1 MKIYKRHVFHVIIP
15 ILLTLSIIGI
25 GLRLFHL
32 EMLPIEQNQLK
43 ELILLVATVLFING
57 ASRLGWFKDRTLTQK
72 LSFLGLFV
80 CIVWGGTKIL
90 NSRPP
95 LNFIFSD
102 QTSLQW
108 AESTNYIV
116 WTIILL
122 SMIILSGWIFIILK
136 ELIYVQ
142 QGKKTERNFRL
153 LCVFIFLQV
162 LYRFIGGGEDKMI
175 LSNWRMWNEIPIMTN
190 GFFIL
195 VILFAVINGFRCK
208 WIHYLNKNQKIG
220 VFFFGALIH
229 ALVVGWIASSYNS
242 ILNYTI
248 TVETFLQCLLLFFS
262 IYSGMTLLGILLLLP
277 SAGLMDRRIREIR
290 TLQELSGT
298 IGSVFDLKELT
309 STTVTLCRKVVGAD
323 FSWIE
328 LKEDSTYRLAGSAG
342 IQKEIVMQIPDRLMQ
357 AIRQEVRHEKKTLLI
372 NDLTKN
378 KKIMEMKKWK
388 QKAGSLLAARVQTK
402 KKDFGILYALKM
414 DSFGFVE
421 ESRDLFQAFADQV
434 AVALDNASL
443 VQVTIEQEVYR
454 EELRVAHEAQMRLLP
469 RIMPEL
475 KGIELNAFCV
485 TANEIGGDFYD
496 IIQVDKKRVDIVVG
510 DVSGKGASAAFYMAE
525 LKGVIQALAPH
536 FSSPKQI
543 LMEVNTFL
551 CNHFESD
558 TFATMVY
565 CIFFPV
571 SKELHFVRA
580 GHPPVGFIRNKKIS
594 WLETHGLGLG
604 LVPQKMFDQKLE
616 EKELHLKKGDTIFI
630 YTDGLSEARNPEG
643 EEYGEERLTEKLLRA
658 EGYPTEK
665 MLITVR
671 EDMEQFTQGVPCH
684 DDITLAA
691 LRIV

>member
-1 MKIYKRHVFHVIIP
+1 MKIYKRHVFYVIFP
-15 ILLTLSIIGI
+15 ALLTLSMIGI

-32 EMLPIEQNQLK
+32 EMLPIEQEQLK
-43 ELILLVATVLFING
+43 ELILLVVMVLFTHG
-57 ASRLGWFKDRTLTQK
+57 ASRLGWFKDRTLVQK
-72 LSFLGLFV
+72 LWFLGLFV
-80 CIVWGGTKIL
+80 CILGGGTKIL

-102 QTSLQW
+102 QAILQW
-108 AESTNYIV
+108 AESVNYIV
-116 WTIILL
+116 WIILL
-122 SMIILSGWIFIILK
+122 LAMIILSVWIFIILK

-142 QGKKTERNFRL
+142 QGKKTEMIFRL
-153 LCVFIFLQV
+153 LFIFIFLQI
-162 LYRFIGGGEDKMI
+162 LYKFIGGGEDKMI
-175 LSNWRMWNEIPIMTN
+175 LSNWRMWNEIPMMTN
-190 GFFIL
+190 VFFVF

-208 WIHYLNKNQKIG
+208 WMHYLNKNQKIG

-229 ALVVGWIASSYNS
+229 ALVIGWIASSHNS
-242 ILNYTI
+242 ILNYSI
-248 TVETFLQCLLLFFS
+248 TVEAFLQCLLLFFT
-262 IYSGMTLLGILLLLP
+262 IYSGMALLGILLQLP

-298 IGSVFDLKELT
+298 IGSVLDLKVLIP
-309 STTVTLCRKVVGAD
+309 TTVTLCRKVVGAD

-328 LKEDSTYRLAGSAG
+328 LKDDSMYHLRGSEG
-342 IQKEIVMQIPDRLMQ
+342 IKEETIRQIPEQVMQT
-357 AIRQEVRHEKKTLLI
+357 IRQEVRREKKTLLI
-372 NDLTKN
+372 NDLVKN
-378 KKIMEMKKWK
+378 KKLMEMKKWK

-402 KKDFGILYALKM
+402 KKDFGILYALKR

-434 AVALDNASL
+434 AVALDNANL
-443 VQVTIEQEVYR
+443 VQVTIEQEIYR

-469 RIMPEL
+469 RAMPEL

-496 IIQVDKKRVDIVVG
+496 IIQVDKKRLDIVVG
-510 DVSGKGASAAFYMAE
+510 DVSGRGASAAFYMAE

-543 LMEVNTFL
+543 LIEVNTFL

-565 CIFFPV
+565 GIFFPV
-571 SKELHFVRA
+571 SKQLHFVRA
-580 GHPPVGFIRNKKIS
+580 GHPPVGLIRKKKIS
-594 WLETHGLGLG
+594 WLETRGLGLG
-604 LVPQKMFDQKLE
+604 LATQKMFDQKLE
-616 EKELHLKKGDTIFI
+616 EKELHLNKGDTVFI

-643 EEYGEERLTEKLLRA
+643 EEYGEERLTEMLLRA

-665 MLITVR
+665 MLIAVR
-671 EDMEQFTQGVPCH
+671 DNMEQFIQGVPCH